1 MGIVN
6 TFTKDHSTK
15 QTALALKYDAVQAD
29 NVTIDLITERGRA
42 DKLPN
47 YKNELQS
54 QDLVQKK
61 PAPSAFF
68 PK

>member
-29 NVTIDLITERGRA
+29 NGDR
-42 DKLPN
+42 
-47 YKNELQS
+47 
-54 QDLVQKK
+54 
-61 PAPSAFF
+61 
-68 PK
+68 